1 MATQNPFI
9 KKIYEC
15 EVNNINELKIVQ
27 SAPIFPPN
35 ISRLTRLQSMHLE
48 KCGFPTVPREI
59 RALTNLQHM
68 HISYSEIVTL
78 PPEIGHLISLR

>member
-15 EVNNINELKIVQ
+15 EVNNSNDLKIIQ
-27 SAPIFPPN
+27 TAPLFPPN
-35 ISRLTRLQSMHLE
+35 ISRLTHLRTMHLE

-59 RALTNLQHM
+59 RVLTNLEHI

-78 PPEIGHLISLR
+78 PSEIGQLISLR